1 MQALRPRP
9 GGLIRLAL
17 RRLLSALSLAVGVSL
32 LLFLVFDSGL
42 LGDPALRAAG
52 KHADAE
58 AVARAAERLGRIR
71 AYRPAA
77 AVLRLEGEPA
87 AFALTG
93 EDGRFV
99 LRDLDGTELGAV
111 AAEGLDLAALAA
123 ALPLPAGS
131 RLALAAPDPS
141 LPAAGLLVALGRGRA
156 VIDSRAPLPLG
167 WAEDVPRGAH
177 FLRQTGALLRLDFGR
192 TRQGR
197 PVAAE
202 LRERGARSLALA
214 LPAFLAT
221 TVLALAA
228 ALGAVTRRGWLD
240 RGLGWLSVGLMSV
253 SSLVWVLVLQ
263 RGLAGEL
270 GWFRVQGWEPPYL
283 ASLALPVIVWV
294 VVGFGPELRLYR
306 ALALEEQRAAYWR
319 TARAKGCSPGRAAWR
334 HLLPNLLPP
343 VLTQIVVALPFL
355 LLGSL
360 LLERFFGIPG
370 LGDWTVAAVLD
381 HDEQVLRA
389 TTFLFALL
397 YLGAQWLTDLAHA
410 WADPRRRRTA

>member
-1 MQALRPRP
+1 MQALRPRS

-17 RRLLSALSLAVGVSL
+17 GRLLSALSLAVGVSL

-71 AYRPAA
+71 DYRPAA
-77 AVLRLEGEPA
+77 AVLRLRGEPA
-87 AFALTG
+87 SFALSA
-93 EDGRFV
+93 EDGRLV
-99 LRDLDGTELGAV
+99 LRSFEGAELGAV
-111 AAEGLDLAALAA
+111 EASGLGVGALLA

-131 RLALAAPDPS
+131 TLEVEAPDPA
-141 LPAAGLLVALGRGRA
+141 LRADGLLVALGRGRA
-156 VIDSRAPLPLG
+156 VLDTRAPLALG
-167 WAEDVPRGAH
+167 WAEAVPRGEH

-197 PVAAE
+197 PVAEE

-214 LPAFLAT
+214 LPAFLT
-221 TVLALAA
+221 TTLLALAA
-228 ALGAVTRRGWLD
+228 ALGAVVRRGWLD
-240 RGLGWLSVGLMSV
+240 RSLGWLSVGLMSV
-253 SSLVWVLVLQ
+253 SSLVWILVLQ
-263 RGLAGEL
+263 RGLAAEL
-270 GWFRVQGWEPPYL
+270 GWFRIQGWEPPYA

-343 VLTQIVVALPFL
+343 VLTQVVVALPFL

-410 WADPRRRRTA
+410 WADPRRRRSA